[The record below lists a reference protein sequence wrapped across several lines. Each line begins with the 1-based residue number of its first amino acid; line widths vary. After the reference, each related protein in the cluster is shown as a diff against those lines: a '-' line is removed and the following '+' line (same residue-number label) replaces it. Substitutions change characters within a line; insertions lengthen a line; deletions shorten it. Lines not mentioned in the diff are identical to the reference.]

1 MIMTIQGLLPLLLL
15 LSLLTLLLKLLLID
29 KVRVLKQRL
38 MRVSGE

>member
-1 MIMTIQGLLPLLLL
+1 MIMTIQGLLPLLL